1 MKVLLLGVTGNVGS
15 RMLPALLAHKHQ
27 VVAYVRNPAKIS
39 AEAKSKLDSIVV
51 GSASDSASVKAAIL
65 SHNCDAVV
73 NAAGLAAMT
82 GWTSQGEFRAIFAAV
97 VQAAVEAGRERG
109 TAPVR
114 CWLMSG
120 FGVLDSPKKPY
131 ILLDYLPLFPSHR
144 QNYQLIKSHPSDVLA
159 WSLFCATEMPPKYD
173 TPQFP
178 PPADVA
184 ASNLVAKADAP
195 PAWVGRYRRVPLI
208 GNYLN
213 IMAQAQSYFAV
224 QENCVDFIAADLDK
238 GLESEWI
245 GKRVGVK
252 EKSKV
257 KGKTL

>member
-27 VVAYVRNPAKIS
+27 VVGYVRSPAKI
-39 AEAKSKLDSIVV
+39 APEAKSKLDSIVV
-51 GSASDSASVKAAIL
+51 GSASDSAAIKAAIL

-73 NAAGLAAMT
+73 NAAGLASMT
-82 GWTSQGEFRAIFAAV
+82 GWSSQGEFPAIFAAV
-97 VQAAVEAGRERG
+97 VQAILDAGRERG
-109 TAPVR
+109 GAPIR

-120 FGVLDSPKKPY
+120 FGIMDSLKRPY
-131 ILLDYLPLFPSHR
+131 LLLDYLPLFPIHKR
-144 QNYQLIKSHPSDVLA
+144 NYQLIKSQPTDALA
-159 WSLFCATEMPPKYD
+159 WSLFCANAMSPKHE

-178 PPADVA
+178 PSADTSA
-184 ASNLVAKADAP
+184 NNLVVKADTP
-195 PAWVGRYRRVPLI
+195 PAWVEKYRKVPLI

-213 IMAQAQSYFAV
+213 VLAQAQGYAAV
-224 QENCVDFIAADLDK
+224 LENCVDVIAADLEK

-245 GKRVGVK
+245 GKRVAVK

-257 KGKTL
+257 N